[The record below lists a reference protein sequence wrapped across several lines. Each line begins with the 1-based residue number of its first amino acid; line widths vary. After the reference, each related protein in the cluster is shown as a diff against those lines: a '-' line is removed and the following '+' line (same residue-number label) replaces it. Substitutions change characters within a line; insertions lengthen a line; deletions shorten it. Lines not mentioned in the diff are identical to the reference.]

1 MNSVYIWKYNNGN
14 YFEGIAFIDKLS
26 ITRLPV
32 DSFPIFNLTTEEVN
46 GIAKY
51 KAGDFDIRLI
61 IDGSEIS
68 TNGKSIDAF
77 FRGGTRNYKF
87 LVGIQFG
94 AKQFWGT
101 STNEYI
107 KYNYINRVLEITCA
121 VLETEIKQQMSNST
135 VGLLD
140 QDRTY
145 DDFLVNVL
153 LPQDVVRL
161 NVTKAFANYG
171 DLIGDPTVM
180 FKAQLERSMSCVGK
194 TTVWDSFVELMVGT
208 GLNYKVVY
216 RGGGEINFNDNIP
229 LFSLHIFSL
238 EHLTP
243 CTTTPQIIEAEDL
256 TLFRRLEWLF
266 IKYRGVDIS
275 AYYPNVDLEVWD
287 GVAMK
292 GNIVYSSDKL
302 RPTDPT
308 SPFAQWG
315 APCFLISDS
324 VPSRLS
330 VIMQFPTIDKLLFID
345 KDTRR
350 VDLPLYEYKFPFEGY
365 FPPFIQGHTQGR
377 SLAFCRCLN
386 GSNWN
391 FSSVQLFATKQ
402 YKRYTS
408 GVAKRSK
415 RLKILFNEVS
425 DLELWK
431 KININDYDGEKI
443 YFISEISNIDLSKHE
458 CDILLIEI

>member
-1 MNSVYIWKYNNGN
+1 MNSVFIWKYSNGN
-14 YFEGIAFIDKLS
+14 YFEGIDFIDKLS
-26 ITRLPV
+26 ITKLPV
-32 DSFPIFNLTTEEVN
+32 DSFPIFNLTTEEVS

-61 IDGSEIS
+61 IDGGEIS
-68 TNGKSIDAF
+68 HNGKSIDAF

-87 LVGIQFG
+87 LIGIQFD
-94 AKQFWGT
+94 AKQFWGI

-107 KYNYINRVLEITCA
+107 KYNYINRMLEITCA
-121 VLETEIKQQMSNST
+121 ALETEIKQQISNST

-171 DLIGDPTVM
+171 ELIGDPTVM
-180 FKAQLERSMSCVGK
+180 FKAQIERSMSCVGK

-216 RGGGEINFNDNIP
+216 RGNEINFNDNIP
-229 LFSLHIFSL
+229 LFSLHVFSL

-243 CTTTPQIIEAEDL
+243 CTITPQIIEAEDL

-275 AYYPNVDLEVWD
+275 AYHPNVDLEVWD
-287 GVAMK
+287 GVAI
-292 GNIVYSSDKL
+292 NADTIYDTDKL
-302 RPTDPT
+302 RPLDPS

-324 VPSRLS
+324 VPGRLS
-330 VIMQFPTIDKLLFID
+330 VIMQYPTIDKLLFID
-345 KDTRR
+345 KDTRK
-350 VDLPLYEYKFPFEGY
+350 VELPLYSYTFPFEGY
-365 FPPFIQGHTQGR
+365 FPPIIQGHTKGR
-377 SLAFCRCLN
+377 SIAFCRCLN
-386 GSNWN
+386 GNNWN
-391 FSSVQLFATKQ
+391 FSRVQKYSVQQ
-402 YKRYTS
+402 YKRYAS
-408 GVAKRSK
+408 GFTKRSK
-415 RLKILFNEVS
+415 KLKILFDENA
-425 DLELWK
+425 DFDLWK
-431 KININDYDGEKI
+431 KLTLNEDDGIKK
-443 YFISEISNIDLSKHE
+443 YYISEISNIDISKKQCE
-458 CDILLIEI
+458 ILLIEI